1 MKKVIAFLVIAGSLL
16 AIPASAQHFD
26 PAHRHSLEIST
37 GGAPIHGQSGMGIT
51 KEMMMKQEEGIVSKR
66 LAIPSLNIGYTYSIS
81 ELWDFN
87 AVFNT
92 CVGIY
97 RMGQYP
103 LSVPKGA
110 EQPDGSIA
118 ERDVYD
124 FTGDP
129 ESVWTKGIPHFSL
142 MADFRIKW
150 YRSDAVKLY
159 SSLGLGAWFSPVA
172 VGIISL
178 PFTPTPYVTPIGI
191 NFGEGHL
198 YGLAEVNIS
207 SAASIL
213 LVGAGWRF

>member
-1 MKKVIAFLVIAGSLL
+1 MKKVIILLLSAVSLL

-37 GGAPIHGQSGMGIT
+37 GGAPVHGQSGMGID
-51 KEMMMKQEEGIVSKR
+51 KKMMLAISEGITSDR

-87 AVFNT
+87 VVFNT

-97 RMGQYP
+97 RMEQYR
-103 LSVPKGA
+103 LSVPKGT
-110 EQPDGSIA
+110 ELPDGSVA
-118 ERDVYD
+118 ERDIYD
-124 FTGDP
+124 FKGAP
-129 ESVWTKGIPHFSL
+129 ESVWTEGKPHFALS
-142 MADFRIKW
+142 ADFRIKW

-159 SSLGLGAWFSPVA
+159 SSLGLGAWFTQFS
-172 VGIISL
+172 VGARTF
-178 PFTPTPYVTPIGI
+178 PFVPTPYVTPIGV

>member
-1 MKKVIAFLVIAGSLL
+1 MKKVIILLLAAVSLL
-16 AIPASAQHFD
+16 AIPAGAQHFD

-37 GGAPIHGQSGMGIT
+37 GGAPIHGQSGTSAYEKMMMAISEGIT
-51 KEMMMKQEEGIVSKR
+51 TNR

-87 AVFNT
+87 VVFNT

-97 RMGQYP
+97 RMEQYR
-103 LSVPKGA
+103 LSVPKGT
-110 EQPDGSIA
+110 ELPDGSVA
-118 ERDVYD
+118 ERDIYD
-124 FTGDP
+124 FKGAP
-129 ESVWTKGIPHFSL
+129 ESVWTEGKPHFALS
-142 MADFRIKW
+142 ADFRIKW
-150 YRSDAVKLY
+150 YRSAAVKLY
-159 SSLGLGAWFSPVA
+159 SSLGLGAWFTQF
-172 VGIISL
+172 GIGERTF
-178 PFTPTPYVTPIGI
+178 PFVPTPYVTPIGV

>member
-1 MKKVIAFLVIAGSLL
+1 MKKVIILLLAAGSLL

-37 GGAPIHGQSGMGIT
+37 GGAPMHGQSGMSVEEQIIMVNAEGIT
-51 KEMMMKQEEGIVSKR
+51 SHR

-97 RMGQYP
+97 RMAQYR
-103 LSVPKGA
+103 LSVPKGT
-110 EQPDGSIA
+110 ELPDGSVA
-118 ERDVYD
+118 ERDIFD
-124 FTGDP
+124 FKGAP
-129 ESVWTKGIPHFSL
+129 ESVWTKGIPHFALS
-142 MADFRIKW
+142 ADFRIKW

-159 SSLGLGAWFSPVA
+159 SSLGLGAWFTQVV
-172 VGIISL
+172 VGMSTF
-178 PFTPTPYVTPIGI
+178 PFVPTPYVTPIGI
-191 NFGEGHL
+191 NFSEGHL